1 MRLLQRVAA
10 LIRANI
16 NELLERAEDPESMI
30 KQLTLDLNNQL
41 IQVKTSVAQALADQ
55 HLLERR
61 VAQTREEAGGFE
73 QKALEAV
80 ERGEDRTA
88 RLALERYNSCM
99 ATAEEAELQLAEQK
113 KEVESLKQAL
123 GQLETKIA
131 EITRQRDVLLAR
143 ERRAFAKEK
152 LLQSKSQLRPERL
165 EQLLEAISGH
175 VEQAEDHAQ
184 AREEVHGDGASRSLL
199 KMEEDARIE
208 AQLAALKA
216 RRPKGDGAS

>member
-41 IQVKTSVAQALADQ
+41 IQVKTTVAQALADQ

-61 VAQTREEAGGFE
+61 VAKTREEAGNYE
-73 QKALEAV
+73 RKALEAV
-80 ERGEDRTA
+80 ERGDDRAA

-99 ATAEEAELQLAEQK
+99 ATAEESELQLAEQK

-152 LLQSKSQLRPERL
+152 LLQSKNQLRPERL
-165 EQLLEAISGH
+165 EQLLDAISGH
-175 VEQAEDHAQ
+175 VEQAEAHAQ
-184 AREEVHGDGASRSLL
+184 AYEEVHGDGASRSLL

-208 AQLAALKA
+208 AQLEALKA
-216 RRPKGDGAS
+216 KHPKGDGAS